1 MFAEFLVNWLK
12 TNKLFKNKMKLE
24 NMMEK
29 ARGKE
34 SLSFVSNLAAKLEQ
48 VDKALKRA
56 GA

>member
-1 MFAEFLVNWLK
+1 
-12 TNKLFKNKMKLE
+12 
-24 NMMEK
+24 MMEK
-29 ARGKE
+29 SRGKE